1 MAPFFMP
8 FSERDILELSQRGIS
23 VDSAQR
29 QLELLRTGPVVT
41 MVERPCTLGD
51 GIVHLSELDQQ
62 TFSAAF
68 RAALQHLRVARF
80 VPASGAATRMFA
92 HLRTQGD
99 QPARHAFFAAL
110 NDFPFAEQLDEA
122 LSQSGKSIESCL
134 SNGDYTTLASVLLDP
149 AHMNYDALPKGS
161 VPFHR
166 YGTLSRTAFE
176 EQLVEAAG
184 MLFEGQA
191 GEVHFTVP
199 ESFSEANQRA
209 LQAYGRALNS
219 KLTVSF
225 SVQSPHTD
233 TLALT
238 ADGEPLR
245 NGDGGLAFRPGGHG
259 ALLHNLSA
267 LDHDVVFI
275 KNIDNIVIQA
285 HQPWVNH
292 HKSVLGGLLLS
303 LVGERNAL
311 LRGVNNGEGIGE
323 AIAFLNRWFFGDGW
337 SAPTDQK
344 SVASLLDRPIRVCG
358 MVRNTGEP
366 GGGPF
371 WMRSADGRPSVQII
385 ESSQIKHDDPTQV
398 EIFRSSTHFNPVD
411 AVCSLVNAEGKPYRL
426 EDFAN
431 PDRVIITRKIHG
443 NEEVRV
449 LELPGLWNGGMENW
463 LTVFVEVPADTFAPV
478 KTVNDLL
485 RPAHRQ

>member
-1 MAPFFMP
+1 MP

-29 QLELLRTGPVVT
+29 QLELLRAGSVQTVVD
-41 MVERPCTLGD
+41 RPCTLGD
-51 GIVHLSELDQQ
+51 GIVHLSERDQQ
-62 TFSAAF
+62 TFAAAF
-68 RAALQHLRVARF
+68 RAALHYVRVARF

-99 QPARHAFFAAL
+99 EPARHAFFAAL
-110 NDFPFAEQLDEA
+110 NDFPFAEQLNAA
-122 LSQSGKSIESCL
+122 LGQIGKSIESCIAE
-134 SNGDYTTLASVLLDP
+134 GDYATVTSVLLDP
-149 AHMNYDALPKGS
+149 AYMNYDALPKGS
-161 VPFHR
+161 IPFHR

-176 EQLVEAAG
+176 EQLVEAA
-184 MLFEGQA
+184 MALVYGQA
-191 GEVHFTVP
+191 SEVHFTVP
-199 ESFSEANQRA
+199 ESFAEVDQRA
-209 LQAYGRALNS
+209 LQNYARALNS
-219 KLTVSF
+219 KLSASF

-238 ADGEPLR
+238 ADGEPVR
-245 NGDGGLAFRPGGHG
+245 NGDGSLVFRPGGHG

-285 HQPWVNH
+285 HQPWVND

-311 LRGVNNGEGIGE
+311 LREVNHGDGIRE
-323 AIAFLNRWFFGDGW
+323 AVAFLSRWFFGDGW
-337 SAPTDQK
+337 SAPNDVK
-344 SVASLLDRPIRVCG
+344 SVAALLDRPIRVCG

-385 ESSQIKHDDPTQV
+385 ESSQINHDDPSQV
-398 EIFRSSTHFNPVD
+398 EVFRSSTHFNPVD
-411 AVCSLVNAEGKPYRL
+411 VVCSLVNAEGKPYRL
-426 EDFAN
+426 QDFAN
-431 PDRVIITRKIHG
+431 PNRVIVTQKVHG